1 MVQSLEKKDDL
12 KQKVDDLKLPYLVLA
27 VSMILTLGI
36 TYIFYQSAK
45 SKDQIR
51 FNTNVARIQNTI
63 EERIALYIVLLKS
76 GRGFI
81 KANEILKRKD
91 FANFVQSLELEKN
104 YKGVQGIGYSIVF
117 NEAEKEDLIK
127 RMQSEGFSAFKL
139 FPDSKRENYQSII
152 YLEPLTELNRKAIG
166 YDMSTEDKRRI
177 ALEKAGDTGE
187 PAATSQV
194 VLLQETTQEV
204 QKGFLIYLPIYNN
217 KDFPETVEGRRENL
231 RGFIYSPFR
240 AGNFL
245 SEIHYLTNI
254 NDLKVKIYDGDAL
267 PENLLT
273 SSDIKQTSSPT
284 PAINEQLS
292 TKNQLNVAGRTWIIE
307 YETLPDFNAQS
318 SVGWTPLIFTGSVAF
333 SLIFFGLTYW
343 EAASRAKV
351 QKIAGELF
359 ESENQKRKLLVKE
372 KEARK
377 SAEFANLAKDEFI
390 SVISHELRTPL
401 NAIAGW
407 ARILKANH
415 INKEKRLTALEK
427 IEKNLRHQTELID
440 DMINYS
446 EMIADNSGL
455 KKQNFVVSEVF
466 NEVFEEMKPAA
477 EEKKIQLEK
486 NNTLNGCVLTGDKQ
500 KLKILFGNILSNAV
514 KFTPEGGNVSADL
527 KKNNGEINLSVQD
540 TGIGI
545 KNEFL
550 PHIFEQFRQA
560 DSTITRKHGG
570 MGLGLAISKHIVKL
584 HNGTIE
590 AQSKGEGAGTTI
602 VVKIPLKDSETE

>member
-1 MVQSLEKKDDL
+1 MVQSLEKKNDL

-91 FANFVQSLELEKN
+91 FANFVQSLELDKN

-117 NEAEKEDLIK
+117 SEAEKEDLIK

-166 YDMSTEDKRRI
+166 YDMSTEEKRRI
-177 ALEKAGDTGE
+177 ALEKARDTGE

-254 NDLKVKIYDGDAL
+254 NDLKVK
-267 PENLLT
+267 NL
-273 SSDIKQTSSPT
+273 
-284 PAINEQLS
+284 
-292 TKNQLNVAGRTWIIE
+292 
-307 YETLPDFNAQS
+307 
-318 SVGWTPLIFTGSVAF
+318 
-333 SLIFFGLTYW
+333 
-343 EAASRAKV
+343 
-351 QKIAGELF
+351 
-359 ESENQKRKLLVKE
+359 
-372 KEARK
+372 
-377 SAEFANLAKDEFI
+377 
-390 SVISHELRTPL
+390 
-401 NAIAGW
+401 
-407 ARILKANH
+407 
-415 INKEKRLTALEK
+415 
-427 IEKNLRHQTELID
+427 
-440 DMINYS
+440 
-446 EMIADNSGL
+446 
-455 KKQNFVVSEVF
+455 
-466 NEVFEEMKPAA
+466 
-477 EEKKIQLEK
+477 
-486 NNTLNGCVLTGDKQ
+486 
-500 KLKILFGNILSNAV
+500 
-514 KFTPEGGNVSADL
+514 
-527 KKNNGEINLSVQD
+527 
-540 TGIGI
+540 
-545 KNEFL
+545 
-550 PHIFEQFRQA
+550 
-560 DSTITRKHGG
+560 
-570 MGLGLAISKHIVKL
+570 
-584 HNGTIE
+584 
-590 AQSKGEGAGTTI
+590 
-602 VVKIPLKDSETE
+602 